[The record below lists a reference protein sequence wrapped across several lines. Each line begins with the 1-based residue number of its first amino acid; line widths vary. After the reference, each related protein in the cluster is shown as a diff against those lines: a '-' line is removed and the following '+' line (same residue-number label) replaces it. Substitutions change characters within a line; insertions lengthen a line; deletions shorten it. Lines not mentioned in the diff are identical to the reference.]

1 MLRLAKI
8 DDWQISKD
16 ENQKRLRDAAY
27 VLPPRAPDSE
37 TEYDTDPEMNI
48 PLSKL
53 AKKYRQE
60 RETSEDEDDIP
71 LMELRKRLQT
81 RELRQKQ
88 NEDIEDKD
96 MECNDE
102 QRSDNSSSLPLVE
115 SSSSDSEIHV
125 NEVHSRHDFPKME
138 TSSTVETRQNKSQK
152 GGEVKQLLR
161 LISN

>member
-16 ENQKRLRDAAY
+16 ENQKRFRDAAY
-27 VLPPRAPDSE
+27 VLPPQAPDSE
-37 TEYDTDPEMNI
+37 TESDSDPEMNI
-48 PLSKL
+48 PSSKL

-71 LMELRKRLQT
+71 LMELRKRLRN

-96 MECNDE
+96 TECNDE
-102 QRSDNSSSLPLVE
+102 QRSDNSSSLP
-115 SSSSDSEIHV
+115 
-125 NEVHSRHDFPKME
+125 
-138 TSSTVETRQNKSQK
+138 
-152 GGEVKQLLR
+152 
-161 LISN
+161 

>member
-1 MLRLAKI
+1 
-8 DDWQISKD
+8 
-16 ENQKRLRDAAY
+16 
-27 VLPPRAPDSE
+27 
-37 TEYDTDPEMNI
+37 MNI

-71 LMELRKRLQT
+71 FMELRKRLRN

-102 QRSDNSSSLPLVE
+102 QRSDNSSSLLLVE
-115 SSSSDSEIHV
+115 SSSSDSEMDV

-138 TSSTVETRQNKSQK
+138 TSSTVETTQNQSQK
-152 GGEVKQLLR
+152 GGEAKQLLR
-161 LISN
+161 LISNML